1 MWLFWLVA
9 AIVILFGFVV
19 FRGAPY
25 VPSKKGDIKRA
36 FDELYPI
43 GKHDL
48 VVDIGSGDGVVL
60 RQAAIRGA
68 SAVGYELNP
77 LLVLISRWFSRNQPN
92 VKIHLADFW
101 SAKLP
106 NATTVVYTFGESR
119 DITKMAN
126 KVARES
132 KRLGKPLMFISY
144 AFEVPHQTPVKKI
157 GAHYLYRFD
166 PLHTPEAQV

>member
-1 MWLFWLVA
+1 MWLFWVFA
-9 AIVILFGFVV
+9 AIVIVFGFVV

-36 FDELYPI
+36 FDELYPLSSR
-43 GKHDL
+43 DL
-48 VVDIGSGDGVVL
+48 VVDIGSGDGIVL

-68 SAVGYELNP
+68 HAVGYELNP
-77 LLVLISRWFSRNQPN
+77 VLVLISRWFSRNQPN

-101 SAKLP
+101 AAKLP
-106 NATTVVYTFGESR
+106 DATTVVYTFGESR

-132 KRLGKPLMFISY
+132 KRIGKPLHFISY
-144 AFEVPHQTPVKKI
+144 GFEVPHQIPVKKI